1 MAQKNVPDGQQSDPV
16 GVVSSGAA
24 RAKGVMNGRRSA
36 VQKMSLI
43 CIVVSR
49 LLSFVPRVS

>member
-1 MAQKNVPDGQQSDPV
+1 MAQKNVPDGQQSEPV
-16 GVVSSGAA
+16 VVSSGAA